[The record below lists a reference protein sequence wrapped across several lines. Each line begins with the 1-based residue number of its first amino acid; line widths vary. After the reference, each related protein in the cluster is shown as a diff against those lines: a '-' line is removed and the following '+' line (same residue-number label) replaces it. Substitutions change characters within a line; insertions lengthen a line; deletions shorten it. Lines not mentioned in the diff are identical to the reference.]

1 MGCEFKI
8 HTPARVSGCKGPF
21 LLCTLFILPVYSE
34 EFETFQILEIKPVS
48 TDCLTFRRLY
58 ARAEWKRQEHRN
70 EGWFL

>member
-1 MGCEFKI
+1 
-8 HTPARVSGCKGPF
+8 
-21 LLCTLFILPVYSE
+21 VYSE